1 MVAMQRL
8 LVLDAVLVGPEPT
21 RKTEAT
27 LNALHVPWAQQ
38 LQITFKIPRM
48 ALIVCVLSM
57 PRKIWTVDCAS
68 ALQDLVVMPLIRM
81 LDAFLVDPLPSRKR
95 LAMTSALLAHLDL
108 ESWIAMVAHQLIL
121 PCVLVNCFLR

>member
-1 MVAMQRL
+1 M
-8 LVLDAVLVGPEPT
+8 LVLDAVLVDLEPT

-27 LNALHVPWAQQ
+27 PNALHVPWEQQ

-57 PRKIWTVDCAS
+57 HREIWTVDCAS

-81 LDAFLVDPLPSRKR
+81 LDAFLVD
-95 LAMTSALLAHLDL
+95 
-108 ESWIAMVAHQLIL
+108 
-121 PCVLVNCFLR
+121 